1 MSRSKAP
8 SHRPQAKRGAK
19 GAPRKAHA
27 GDPAARRWLVCAI
40 VMLGVV
46 LLGLAERVIWV
57 GALVREL
64 GVATGALALLLA
76 VGALASRRALPAGV
90 LIVASLT
97 AWLPS
102 WPMLRPVRLTPE
114 KGPLLR
120 VAEATLDGAP
130 IDERAARGFAAS
142 TRMDLLAVVGAT
154 HISVR
159 TLDAALPHMP
169 HRARELGADR
179 RQAIWSRLPLRGSK
193 SSAFR
198 VRVGKCDVQMVVM
211 SVAPL
216 ARVMQKAERSRELRA
231 LEAISDSARAVWLG
245 ALGSRPQAPDFE
257 RARMK
262 QRLRDTRLGHGPLAT
277 HPSWLGPFGLS
288 TDHVLVRGWIA
299 VRERAIHEP
308 LGESAHAT
316 LTSTLELTDPRCH

>member
-1 MSRSKAP
+1 M
-8 SHRPQAKRGAK
+8 G
-19 GAPRKAHA
+19 
-27 GDPAARRWLVCAI
+27 AI
-40 VMLGVV
+40 VVLGVV

-64 GVATGALALLLA
+64 GVATGALALVLA
-76 VGALASRRALPAGV
+76 MGALASRRALPAGL

-114 KGPLLR
+114 KGPLFR
-120 VAEATLDGAP
+120 VAEATLDRAP
-130 IDERAARGFAAS
+130 VDERTVRSFAAS
-142 TRMDLLAVVGAT
+142 TRIDLLAVVGAT
-154 HISVR
+154 DASVR

-169 HRARELGADR
+169 HRARALGVDR
-179 RQAIWSRLPLRGSK
+179 RQAIWSRLPLRGVSK
-193 SSAFR
+193 APAFR

-216 ARVMQKAERSRELRA
+216 ARVMQKAERGRELRA
-231 LEAISDSARAVWLG
+231 LEGISDSARAVWLG
-245 ALGSRPQAPDFE
+245 ALGSRPQAPDVE
-257 RARMK
+257 RVRMR
-262 QRLRDTRLGHGPLAT
+262 QRLRDTRLGHGLLAT
-277 HPSWLGPFGLS
+277 HPSWLGPFGFS

-299 VRERAIHEP
+299 VRERAIHAP

-316 LTSTLELTDPRCH
+316 LTSSLELTDPRCR